1 MKKLFMFQKFE
12 TERFLEGKKFIVSSP
27 SKVDEEKGRVKLQV
41 VITED
46 NTNYGTEKEKKYT
59 KDNLFEKVY
68 ISIYS
73 PDFRD
78 LEFKQMTE
86 FDFEKLENLRSSIF
100 GEAYDRKLSI
110 SCDLKPTSNNKKKLP
125 EL

>member
-78 LEFKQMTE
+78 LDFKQMSE
-86 FDFEKLENLRSSIF
+86 FDFGILENLRSSIF

-110 SCDLKPTSNNKKKLP
+110 TGDLKPTPNNKKKLP

>member
-27 SKVDEEKGRVKLQV
+27 SRLDEENGRVKLQV

-46 NTNYGTEKEKKYT
+46 ETNYGSEKEKKYT

-68 ISIYS
+68 VSIYS
-73 PDFRD
+73 PDFRELD
-78 LEFKQMTE
+78 FKQMSE
-86 FDFEKLENLRSSIF
+86 FDFGILQNLRSSIF
-100 GEAYDRKLSI
+100 GEVYDRKLSI
-110 SCDLKPTSNNKKKLP
+110 SGDLKLNSNNKKKLP

>member
-1 MKKLFMFQKFE
+1 MKKLFKFQYFE
-12 TERFLEGKKFIVSSP
+12 TERFLEGKKFVVSSP
-27 SKVDEEKGRVKLQV
+27 SKVDEENGRVKLQV

-46 NTNYGTEKEKKYT
+46 NTNYGTVEEKKYT

-73 PDFRD
+73 PNFRELD
-78 LEFKQMTE
+78 FKQMSE
-86 FDFEKLENLRSSIF
+86 FDFGILENLRSSIF

-110 SCDLKPTSNNKKKLP
+110 SGDLKSTSKNKKKLP

>member
-27 SKVDEEKGRVKLQV
+27 SKLDEEKGRVKLQV

-46 NTNYGTEKEKKYT
+46 NTNYGSEKEKKYT

-78 LEFKQMTE
+78 LDFKQMSE
-86 FDFEKLENLRSSIF
+86 FDFGILENLHSSIF
-100 GEAYDRKLSI
+100 GEAYDRKLSV
-110 SCDLKPTSNNKKKLP
+110 SGDLKPTSNNKKKLP